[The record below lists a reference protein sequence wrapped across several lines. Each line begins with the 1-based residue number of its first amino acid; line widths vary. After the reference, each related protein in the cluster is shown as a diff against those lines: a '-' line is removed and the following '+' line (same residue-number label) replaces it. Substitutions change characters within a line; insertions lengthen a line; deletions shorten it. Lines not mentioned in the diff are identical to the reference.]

1 MTPRPGLWVAVEL
14 PHPPAGS
21 VSGRSGCGRRGRS
34 RTPSYWSSKQLR
46 GLAGILVLEE
56 VGLALSGGGRR
67 AEAGA

>member
-1 MTPRPGLWVAVEL
+1 MAAVVAL
-14 PHPPAGS
+14 GPP
-21 VSGRSGCGRRGRS
+21 
-34 RTPSYWSSKQLR
+34 PYWSSKQLR